1 MRTFGISNWIS
12 IRLKDCDAERLKTEY
27 QKLVQGLRDA
37 NIARETDVI
46 LANPGT
52 AMLSLEKIQIPRG
65 RGALLKINADR

>member
-52 AMLSLEKIQIPRG
+52 AMPSFDKMQISWG
-65 RGALLKINADR
+65 RGGGHY